1 MPVSVPPACSTR
13 DRRMDRG
20 SKERLHR
27 HDEDRRQEQK
37 RVERPDEEVLPCP
50 RRDGRSLGAMLL
62 DELLD
67 RLLRAAAVEEGGGAE
82 DRSLDRLG
90 ETEHGEHPPRV
101 ARAEADEAE
110 DDEEEAAT
118 CPDDGSED
126 VQHEEPL
133 VAADGNHA
141 AGPWYGSADAS
152 TRKPRG
158 RPATRGTWSLRK
170 PTRCP
175 AR

>member
-37 RVERPDEEVLPCP
+37 RVERADEEVLPCP

-67 RLLRAAAVEEGGGAE
+67 RLLRAAAVEEVDGRRDCPGGDAV
-82 DRSLDRLG
+82 L
-90 ETEHGEHPPRV
+90 
-101 ARAEADEAE
+101 
-110 DDEEEAAT
+110 DEEVVVA
-118 CPDDGSED
+118 P
-126 VQHEEPL
+126 VPPL
-133 VAADGNHA
+133 DE
-141 AGPWYGSADAS
+141 
-152 TRKPRG
+152 
-158 RPATRGTWSLRK
+158 
-170 PTRCP
+170 
-175 AR
+175 